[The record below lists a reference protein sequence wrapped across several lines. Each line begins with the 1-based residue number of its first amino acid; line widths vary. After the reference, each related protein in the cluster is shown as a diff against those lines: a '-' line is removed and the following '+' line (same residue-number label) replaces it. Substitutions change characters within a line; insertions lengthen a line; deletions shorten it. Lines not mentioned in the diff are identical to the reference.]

1 MKTTVRLTLR
11 VTPAE
16 AEAIK
21 SAARMDGRS
30 VNSWVC
36 RTLHMMLDPKHWIK
50 VYKKMVKCAKANKC
64 ELTTCTH
71 HKEHEHYYRCD
82 DLKYKP
88 CEDCPEIC
96 KSAASK

>member
-21 SAARMDGRS
+21 SAAQADGRS

-36 RTLHMMLDPKHWIK
+36 RQLYMILDPKRRIE
-50 VYKKMVKCAKANKC
+50 VSEKMGK
-64 ELTTCTH
+64 LW
-71 HKEHEHYYRCD
+71 
-82 DLKYKP
+82 
-88 CEDCPEIC
+88 
-96 KSAASK
+96 